1 MSNINFEYP
10 EIFWLFLIFLICDRF
25 CKVKSNSILFPK
37 VKFFSGIDS
46 VQSNI
51 IKYIKW
57 LIIISVLIAVS
68 SPYKILT
75 ESMKPK
81 NGLNIALMLDTS
93 ESMRA
98 LGFNREDRRLNRFD
112 VVKGIVGDFIK
123 KREDDNLG
131 LIVFGEYAFIA
142 SPLTFDKHI
151 LNEMLNNIHIDIAGK
166 TTAIYDAIGQTV
178 ALLKSEENASNIAI
192 LITDGINT
200 AGVIPRE
207 KAIELAKN
215 RDIKIYTIG
224 IGRRGEINP
233 IDLQDIA
240 EKTGGEFFIAQD
252 GDELTKIYA
261 KIDRLEKKEIKDLSY
276 EIKDYLYFYPLL
288 LTIIL
293 LTIFVTLKN
302 RRYF

>member
-1 MSNINFEYP
+1 VSNINFEYP